1 MMNRSTRPSL
11 SVLAVAA
18 LTSLVALSAGAAL
31 AAPAG
36 DMPKPTRGVIKLAP
50 DQTLDADTRF
60 QRLANDYIEALWRLD
75 PDAAIGAGRYEYAA
89 ELPAPDRAM
98 RAHSLSFATDW
109 LKRFEAVD
117 AKTLSAA
124 SSPVADSEYTVPS
137 ALTAISR
144 AAMPGT
150 SARLICQLKPIG
162 SKIVARPRPR

>member
-1 MMNRSTRPSL
+1 MMNRSTRHSL

-18 LTSLVALSAGAAL
+18 LTSLVALSAL

-89 ELPAPDRAM
+89 SCPRRTARCAPAR
-98 RAHSLSFATDW
+98 
-109 LKRFEAVD
+109 
-117 AKTLSAA
+117 
-124 SSPVADSEYTVPS
+124 
-137 ALTAISR
+137 
-144 AAMPGT
+144 
-150 SARLICQLKPIG
+150 
-162 SKIVARPRPR
+162 